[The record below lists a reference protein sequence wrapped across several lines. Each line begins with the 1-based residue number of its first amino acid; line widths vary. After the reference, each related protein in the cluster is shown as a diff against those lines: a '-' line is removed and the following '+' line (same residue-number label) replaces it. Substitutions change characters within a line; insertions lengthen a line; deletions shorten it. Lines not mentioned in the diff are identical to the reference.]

1 VAAVLAV
8 AHERGVVHRDIKP
21 QNVMITGDGTAKI
34 LDFGVAGIV
43 SQRITSTGIAVGTPA
58 YMAPEQLNNQP
69 ATARTDLYALGCLLY
84 EMLSGQ
90 PVFTAT
96 SPAALMRMHLEQAP
110 PPLRRADLDVSLVQ
124 LVWQLLQKDPLWR
137 PSGAREVYDRLLPYV
152 RPAGALGDI
161 NPGAGA
167 GLGSGMQLYS
177 RLLVQLTGG
186 SPAPGHGAPLARPAV
201 ASPGGPWT
209 PMTAAVPASPRPGR
223 AFRHSLWILP
233 AIVPL
238 GMGAWLSFGYIGIR
252 HRRARWLVAGAVY
265 LGLMIAWISLLATAP
280 ATGNWPVTANAGL
293 IIAVALWPAGF
304 VHALWVNFSARL
316 PLVAAGGK
324 R

>member
-1 VAAVLAV
+1 
-8 AHERGVVHRDIKP
+8 
-21 QNVMITGDGTAKI
+21 
-34 LDFGVAGIV
+34 
-43 SQRITSTGIAVGTPA
+43 
-58 YMAPEQLNNQP
+58 
-69 ATARTDLYALGCLLY
+69 
-84 EMLSGQ
+84 MLSGQ

-167 GLGSGMQLYS
+167 GLVSGMQL
-177 RLLVQLTGG
+177 
-186 SPAPGHGAPLARPAV
+186 
-201 ASPGGPWT
+201 PGGPWT